1 MLSIT
6 PPSATASTASASPVA
21 SRGRAASTSVPCR
34 PLPFTCSSSSIARS
48 APIRHLHAPP
58 HADLADVPR
67 TLLRLG
73 EVRDRELQL
82 DWAEPLV
89 LHGPYHLKPDQLE
102 ERKEGHDD
110 LPPPRLRREDLR
122 KFDPASEGETGQD
135 PGDAFGDRQSR
146 LGQPMRRR
154 RREPGQH
161 PAQRVQEIRQA

>member
-21 SRGRAASTSVPCR
+21 SRGRAASTAVPAR
-34 PLPFTCSSSSIARS
+34 PLPFPRPSRSIARS

-67 TLLRLG
+67 PLLRLG

-110 LPPPRLRREDLR
+110 LPPPRLRREHLR
-122 KFDPASEGETGQD
+122 KLDPGSEREAGQD
-135 PGDAFGDRQSR
+135 AGDAFRDRQSR
-146 LGQPMRRR
+146 RGQPMRSR
-154 RREPGQH
+154 RRETGQH
-161 PAQRVQEIRQA
+161 PPQRVQEIR